1 MGPPTTKEQ
10 LKNTAAANRIATTV
24 HRPPT
29 KLPTSR
35 SPSHEIAHSTSAPS
49 RRHEGPRSASEPPE
63 VPMRR
68 DIHPTTW
75 TTRSTYAG
83 ARPKTDGSQHA
94 ATSKAAEYSKQFLQE
109 VSSETRTWEASAQAH
124 LSQKDTE
131 KIECLTRGQRD
142 NPDWHYWRQ
151 NRITASVAHQI
162 SNSKFANRK
171 TSDIPQSYLKSV
183 LGTGPKVQTAAMS
196 WGIRNEKCAVRNY
209 EKQALRNKGREVKVE
224 DCGLFIHPTKSWLA
238 ASPDGIVKDK
248 ITGETLCILEVKC
261 PYKHKDHTIRE
272 ACADRNFCLALNEN
286 SYVLKTNHAYYTQ
299 VQCQL
304 ASTGVRNADFVVHT
318 NKETV
323 VVPLKFNPEFWKEK
337 ESKLEIFYKE
347 AVVPQIK
354 KQYAADAEEQ
364 KYNIRAPEE

>member
-10 LKNTAAANRIATTV
+10 LKNTAAANSVATTA
-24 HRPPT
+24 HRAPT
-29 KLPTSR
+29 KPPAGR
-35 SPSHEIAHSTSAPS
+35 SASHETARNTSAPF
-49 RRHEGPRSASEPPE
+49 RKYGEPLSASEPPQ
-63 VPMRR
+63 VPVRS
-68 DIHPTTW
+68 DIHPTTQ
-75 TTRSTYAG
+75 TTRSTSAG
-83 ARPKTDGSQHA
+83 ARPKTDGSQHT

-109 VSSETRTWEASAQAH
+109 VSSETRTSKASAQTH

-131 KIECLTRGQRD
+131 KIEYLTRGQRD
-142 NPDWHYWRQ
+142 NRDWHYWRQ
-151 NRITASVAHQI
+151 NRITASLAHQI

-183 LGTGPKVQTAAMS
+183 LGTGPRVQTAAMS
-196 WGIRNEKCAVRNY
+196 WGIRNEKCAVQNY
-209 EKQALRNKGREVKVE
+209 EKQAIKNKGREVKVE

-272 ACADRNFCLALNEN
+272 ACTDRNFCLALNED
-286 SYVLKTNHAYYTQ
+286 SYVLKTKHAYYTQ

-304 ASTGVRNADFVVHT
+304 ASTGMKNADFVVHT

-323 VVPLKFNPEFWKEK
+323 VVPLKFNPEFWKET
-337 ESKLEIFYKE
+337 EPKLEIFYNE

-354 KQYAADAEEQ
+354 KQYATDKEEQ
-364 KYNIRAPEE
+364 KYNMYAPEE